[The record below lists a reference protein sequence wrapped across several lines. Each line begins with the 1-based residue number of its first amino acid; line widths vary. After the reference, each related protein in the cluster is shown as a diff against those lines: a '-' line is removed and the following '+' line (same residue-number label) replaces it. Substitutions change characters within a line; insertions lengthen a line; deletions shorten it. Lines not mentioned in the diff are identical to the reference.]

1 MDEQIAKLWLHVY
14 SRILFLQSPPICDD
28 MNEGIM
34 VSEVSETEKYKHYPC
49 LPLRGILGPGH
60 TPR

>member
-1 MDEQIAKLWLHVY
+1 MDEQITKLWLHVY

-34 VSEVSETEKYKHYPC
+34 VSEVSETEKYKHYMIS
-49 LPLRGILGPGH
+49 LI
-60 TPR
+60 